1 MKLIS
6 YSETP
11 QVTALEYAEMRDL
24 KEHPGK
30 IKHYA
35 KLIEK
40 RTRAKADFLTG
51 RKKKRKGKKH
61 A

>member
-24 KEHPGK
+24 KERPGK

-35 KLIEK
+35 KLVEK
-40 RTRAKADFLTG
+40 RTGAKADFLTG
-51 RKKKRKGKKH
+51 RKRKKRK

>member
-1 MKLIS
+1 MRLIS

-40 RTRAKADFLTG
+40 RTSSKADFLTG
-51 RKKKRKGKKH
+51 RKRKKRK